1 MKALI
6 RNPGETVLENH
17 NIPCIDWNTGAP
29 LTNSGWSGGPYILVN
44 DYVPTADED
53 FAEEPVEFELSAR
66 GSGVEH
72 FNEETVTIDGK
83 QYTRAE
89 LLEILNQTH

>member
-6 RNPGETVLENH
+6 REKGETVLESDS
-17 NIPCIDWNTGAP
+17 IPGIDWDTGYP
-29 LTNSGWSGGPYILVN
+29 LTAPGWSGGSYILVN

-53 FAEEPVEFELSAR
+53 FAEAPVEFEISAR

-72 FNEETVTIDGK
+72 FNEETVVIDGK
-83 QYTRAE
+83 EYTRAE
-89 LLEILNQTH
+89 LLEILNKS